1 MATRIYGPKTQ
12 AGFKRRFLIVVVLHI
27 HIYSTRRTQNLFL
40 VTLNAN
46 ISQTI

>member
-12 AGFKRRFLIVVVLHI
+12 AGFKRRFLIVVVLY
-27 HIYSTRRTQNLFL
+27 IYSTRRTQNLFL